1 MAPGRTCFLF
11 QLKTYRPD
19 VLEMHSVTNAW
30 LARTQE
36 DTFIVLVRVEL
47 SSQKRKDRVIGKNE
61 CICLLCDYSE
71 QQDMLGYINSRA
83 GAACWSS
90 GS

>member
-11 QLKTYRPD
+11 QLKTYQPD
-19 VLEMHSVTNAW
+19 VLEMHSVTNAR

-36 DTFIVLVRVEL
+36 DTFIALVRVEL

-61 CICLLCDYSE
+61 CICLLLKGRQCT
-71 QQDMLGYINSRA
+71 L
-83 GAACWSS
+83 
-90 GS
+90 